1 MENTQTTDHYAAV
14 LADLKAQRE
23 RIDQAIS
30 VLTALRGGAVV
41 TSIMGDAPAAAVGI
55 EETAGMYLGMSIPD
69 ATKKLL
75 ASRKRTLSNAEIAA
89 ALKSGGL
96 VMTSADPQNTVGSVL
111 TRRFKDVGDVVR
123 VGRGVWGLKDWYPG
137 RKFAP
142 SSRALKAAENGVV
155 ETMGEDDAAENE
167 IDETQF

>member
-1 MENTQTTDHYAAV
+1 MENAQTTDHYAAV

-30 VLTALRGGAVV
+30 VLTALRSGAAV
-41 TSIMGDAPAAAVGI
+41 TMVAAPEAAAASSAI

-96 VMTSADPQNTVGSVL
+96 MMTSADPQNTVGSPKIAMRL
-111 TRRFKDVGDVVR
+111 NDI
-123 VGRGVWGLKDWYPG
+123 L
-137 RKFAP
+137 A
-142 SSRALKAAENGVV
+142 
-155 ETMGEDDAAENE
+155 
-167 IDETQF
+167 ITQRNT